1 MSRLRQRD
9 HVRLQGGFTLIEL
22 MVVVVFGSL
31 IVANVSQLVL
41 AQQRQY
47 LQQRQIVDL
56 RTSLRTAAS
65 MLVSEL
71 RGLAGEDLYSVGTHT
86 VTLRS
91 TTGSATICDEL
102 PTSDSTISRY
112 ILWRESG
119 DFPATADDSVLVYA
133 TGSTLL
139 DDDSWKRFPT
149 MAAQAAGNPP
159 PACAWGNGATG
170 GYSIDF
176 SGDTAGV
183 SIGAPVRAFRRV
195 QYGLFQA
202 NGRWWL
208 GRRVASSSDW
218 EELTGPFAAPA
229 DSGLVFHYYDEAGAV
244 TTTPADVASIEIV
257 LNGETAQALWR
268 EKAGGPRHVLSETFR
283 TRVAPRG

>member
-71 RGLAGEDLYSVGTHT
+71 RGLAGEDLYSVGAHT

-149 MAAQAAGNPP
+149 MAAASLRVGQ
-159 PACAWGNGATG
+159 WG
-170 GYSIDF
+170 D
-176 SGDTAGV
+176 
-183 SIGAPVRAFRRV
+183 RRV
-195 QYGLFQA
+195 
-202 NGRWWL
+202 
-208 GRRVASSSDW
+208 
-218 EELTGPFAAPA
+218 
-229 DSGLVFHYYDEAGAV
+229 FHR
-244 TTTPADVASIEIV
+244 
-257 LNGETAQALWR
+257 LQR
-268 EKAGGPRHVLSETFR
+268 
-283 TRVAPRG
+283 